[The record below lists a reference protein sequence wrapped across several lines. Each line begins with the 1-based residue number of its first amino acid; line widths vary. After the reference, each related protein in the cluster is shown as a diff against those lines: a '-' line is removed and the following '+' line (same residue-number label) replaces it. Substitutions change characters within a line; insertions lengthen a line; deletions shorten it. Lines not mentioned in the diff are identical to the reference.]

1 MSLVNDMLRDLDQ
14 RRKESEGPAARIRL
28 TPAGDYP
35 RRESRNWIPYIG
47 IGLVMVA
54 IGLGYIWVD
63 MNRSTSSTQLAEAV
77 IPPSAVASIPVEQ
90 NEPNEQ
96 IQQVQQNEQEPVAVA
111 ATTVAIAQPAAAIE
125 SDTAPAAVNS
135 GNDTQ
140 TRIETLVVSTE
151 PAADS
156 AASNLASAA
165 EPGSLNGAANTSLAA
180 APITQYPAATTLEP
194 IPSIVIPEQIKGVTA
209 LSLEQRDT
217 IAVQEALMLIE
228 NNQPTAAFAKLEQQ
242 LLDNPFAHQ
251 SRETYAKFLM
261 NQGDVASADALMDSG
276 LELAPN
282 HSGFKKV
289 KARLLIEKGDIQTA
303 VMLLAS
309 RAPVVANDLEYH
321 EILASA
327 QLASRDFDG
336 AILSYTGLVQ
346 QDQTQGRWWYG
357 FAAAQDAM
365 GNTTAAQQAYS
376 RALEKPNLST
386 NLRRRSQ
393 DRLTALSR

>member
-35 RRESRNWIPYIG
+35 KREGRNWIPYIG
-47 IGLVMVA
+47 FGLVIVA
-54 IGLGYIWVD
+54 SGLGYIWID
-63 MNRSTSSTQLAEAV
+63 MSRSASSTELATTVA
-77 IPPSAVASIPVEQ
+77 PPIVSESVPVEQ
-90 NEPNEQ
+90 
-96 IQQVQQNEQEPVAVA
+96 VEQEPVAVVSPA
-111 ATTVAIAQPAAAIE
+111 PVAAQPVAAIDLE
-125 SDTAPAAVNS
+125 PSSAEVIAGGELPEQRNALATLTETGVNSAPTDIASATAPS
-135 GNDTQ
+135 D
-140 TRIETLVVSTE
+140 LS
-151 PAADS
+151 
-156 AASNLASAA
+156 
-165 EPGSLNGAANTSLAA
+165 GAANTSLAA
-180 APITQYPAATTLEP
+180 APIAQTVPGTTLEQTP
-194 IPSIVIPEQIKGVTA
+194 TIVIPEQIKGLTA
-209 LSLEQRDT
+209 QSPEQKDT
-217 IAVQEALMLIE
+217 IIVQEALKLIE
-228 NNQPTAAFAKLEQQ
+228 NNQPTAAYAKLEQH
-242 LLDNPFAHQ
+242 LLDNPYAHQ

-261 NQGDVASADALMDSG
+261 NQGDIPSADALIDSG

-289 KARLLIEKGDIQTA
+289 KARLLIEEGDIQAA
-303 VMLLAS
+303 VSLLAS
-309 RAPVVANDLEYH
+309 RAPEISSDLEYH

-327 QLASRDFDG
+327 QLTSRDFDG

-357 FAAAQDAM
+357 FAAAQDAK
-365 GNTTAAQQAYS
+365 GNTTAAKQAYS

>member
-35 RRESRNWIPYIG
+35 RQEQRNWIP
-47 IGLVMVA
+47 L
-54 IGLGYIWVD
+54 IGLGLVVVATGLAYIWID
-63 MNRSTSSTQLAEAV
+63 MNRSASSSQQLSTAV
-77 IPPSAVASIPVEQ
+77 VSISPITTGPVEEVAQ
-90 NEPNEQ
+90 A
-96 IQQVQQNEQEPVAVA
+96 PVAVRETDSVSA
-111 ATTVAIAQPAAAIE
+111 VVVEPEPEIAIEPALNQVLADAELQESANSLAVSSPAAASTATANIGNIE
-125 SDTAPAAVNS
+125 VEAASSARPNS
-135 GNDTQ
+135 GQ
-140 TRIETLVVSTE
+140 IAAAITRE
-151 PAADS
+151 A
-156 AASNLASAA
+156 
-165 EPGSLNGAANTSLAA
+165 PGSVRSQSLAN
-180 APITQYPAATTLEP
+180 AAT
-194 IPSIVIPEQIKGVTA
+194 EQVKGVTA
-209 LSLEQRDT
+209 LSPEQKDT
-217 IAVQEALMLIE
+217 LVVQEALQLIA
-228 NNQPTAAFAKLEQQ
+228 NNQPTAAYGKLEQQ
-242 LLDNPFAHQ
+242 LLDNPYAHQ

-261 NQGDVASADALMDSG
+261 NQGDILSARALMESG

-289 KARLLIEKGDIQTA
+289 KARLLIEEGDIQSA
-303 VMLLAS
+303 VGLLES
-309 RAPVVANDLEYH
+309 RAPAVAEDLEYH

-336 AILSYTGLVQ
+336 AVLSYTGLVQ

-357 FAAAQDAM
+357 FAAAQDSL
-365 GNTTAAQQAYS
+365 GNITAAKQAYS